1 MNNKKLKIKQK
12 ILRKTRTK
20 HNKKNYTIKNKKYI
34 KMYKGGFEGI
44 NNISDFVPILNNY
57 STIYIAIG
65 AKYITENYPSNVQ
78 NTGIYQLVPDFIL
91 NESLTIEGSK
101 ILIIII
107 DKFKEEELVI
117 NNRVIKNILEG
128 ITNIDYIFIN
138 HHFDESIKTQIA
150 SLLENI
156 NTQNIY
162 IVDYVYFFN
171 PNLTDE
177 ENSRVVNNLLNQ
189 LLELLV
195 NKYNVDN
202 SFKLPPNKNIYKWL
216 GNIEPN
222 YISKLFFYNIVWSN
236 IGLAKRTK
244 DIKKIKSY
252 LTHCLKITPEYL

>member
-1 MNNKKLKIKQK
+1 MNNKKSKIKQK
-12 ILRKTRTK
+12 KFKKTKTK
-20 HNKKNYTIKNKKYI
+20 HIKKNYTIKNNKHK

-44 NNISDFVPILNNY
+44 YNIQDVLHILNNY

-65 AKYITENYPSNVQ
+65 AKYITSNYPSNVQ

-91 NESLTIEGSK
+91 NESFTNEGSK
-101 ILIIII
+101 TLIIII
-107 DKFKEEELVI
+107 DNFKEEELLF
-117 NNRVIKNILEG
+117 NNRVMKNILEN
-128 ITNIDYIFIN
+128 ITNIDHVFIN
-138 HHFDESIKTQIA
+138 HLFDETIKNQIA
-150 SLLENI
+150 SLI
-156 NTQNIY
+156 QCITTQNIY

-195 NKYNVDN
+195 NRCGVEN

-222 YISKLFFYNIVWSN
+222 YISKFILYDYIWSH

-244 DIKKIKSY
+244 DTKKIMSC
-252 LTHCLKITPEYL
+252 LIHCLRITPDYI